1 MHVLSLP
8 PAFALSQDQTLKLD
22 ENFNPADHNVL
33 TRSHPIFVCAR
44 PRAHTSL
51 TRCYTRLR
59 CIAFTS
65 VAFTNRVLTKN
76 VDRRSLYPTAPRPQ
90 TSPKEDKPKIKDAVR
105 KDSAVHVSL
114 SSNSL
119 VKQPGSA
126 SAPPHPMASQRAI
139 EASKLPTTI
148 GSFVTLVSEEL
159 RRRIIAP
166 SSRRRRRVPL
176 YRLRPRTMSTHSN
189 PKIRIYRVSATIR

>member
-1 MHVLSLP
+1 
-8 PAFALSQDQTLKLD
+8 LD

-33 TRSHPIFVCAR
+33 TRSHPNFVCAR
-44 PRAHTSL
+44 PRAHALL
-51 TRCYTRLR
+51 TRCYTRLH

-90 TSPKEDKPKIKDAVR
+90 TSPKKRTSPRSKTQ
-105 KDSAVHVSL
+105 SARTPPSTFLFLPIHL
-114 SSNSL
+114 SNS
-119 VKQPGSA
+119 PGA
-126 SAPPHPMASQRAI
+126 RLLPHPMASQRAI

>member
-33 TRSHPIFVCAR
+33 TRSHPNFVCAR
-44 PRAHTSL
+44 PRAHASL

-90 TSPKEDKPKIKDAVR
+90 TSPKKRTSPRSKTQ
-105 KDSAVHVSL
+105 SARTPPSTFLFLPIHL
-114 SSNSL
+114 SNS
-119 VKQPGSA
+119 PGA
-126 SAPPHPMASQRAI
+126 RQLPHTLWQAKGPSKHQSSRQQS
-139 EASKLPTTI
+139 EALSHWSVR
-148 GSFVTLVSEEL
+148 SFEG
-159 RRRIIAP
+159 A
-166 SSRRRRRVPL
+166 SSRRQAGGDAVCRYIGFARR
-176 YRLRPRTMSTHSN
+176 
-189 PKIRIYRVSATIR
+189 